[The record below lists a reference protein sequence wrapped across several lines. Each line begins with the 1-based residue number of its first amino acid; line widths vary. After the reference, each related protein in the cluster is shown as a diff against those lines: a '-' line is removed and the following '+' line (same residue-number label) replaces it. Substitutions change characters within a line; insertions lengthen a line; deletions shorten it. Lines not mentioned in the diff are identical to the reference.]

1 MSTTNTEKVKAT
13 LAKRYAREKR
23 FRAYGFISIALSI
36 MFLAILLLDIFSKGL
51 PAFTSTYIKLDV
63 VLDAYY
69 NLREQ
74 IKRDGEK

>member
-36 MFLAILLLDIFSKGL
+36 LFLAILLLDIFSKGL
-51 PAFTSTYIKLDV
+51 PCLLYTSRCV
-63 VLDAYY
+63 
-69 NLREQ
+69 
-74 IKRDGEK
+74 

>member
-36 MFLAILLLDIFSKGL
+36 MFLAILLLDIFKVLGL

-63 VLDAYY
+63 VLDAPTLGLEA
-69 NLREQ
+69 NSR
-74 IKRDGEK
+74 RNN